1 MEADAD
7 FTDAPEVLELLASDW
22 LELEEDASAEV
33 ADVEADIAEDDVP
46 ELEESVVDTV
56 IEFAAFDATVP
67 EEVEEVDT
75 SAVDVDELTVVPA
88 VVVVPEKLIESATDE
103 ELAAEEMLSE
113 EAEGALLA
121 GVLLIELRIAAIVT
135 EGVMLAVNPVGCV
148 SE

>member
-1 MEADAD
+1 LEADAD

-22 LELEEDASAEV
+22 LELEEDASAKV
-33 ADVEADIAEDDVP
+33 ADVEAGIAEDDVP
-46 ELEESVVDTV
+46 ELEESVVNTV
-56 IEFAAFDATVP
+56 IEFAAVDATAP
-67 EEVEEVDT
+67 EEVDT